1 MGKMKAYMM
10 DNAFIAIL
18 EEQFIDKC
26 ADVAID
32 SESFQE
38 YTNRVNA
45 YLNMVPH
52 LNGQE
57 ISDIIEDVYF
67 DMNVQLGGN

>member
-1 MGKMKAYMM
+1 MGMSSYVM
-10 DNAFIAIL
+10 DL

-38 YTNRVNA
+38 YANRVNA

-57 ISDIIEDVYF
+57 ISDIIDNVWYE
-67 DMNVQLGGN
+67 MTVQLG